1 MSGAGYNDPEK
12 LAAARELAMSFGN
25 SSQPRGGG
33 GGGGGG
39 SRQRRGNDFENRAPR
54 EKYNY
59 SPPPPP
65 RTVIS
70 NIPPPSRR
78 SYTDTLVSGNV
89 RRPPGHILGSSPM
102 DFLNRREPAPQ
113 PASADQ
119 PQEPPNQSAMAV
131 LPPSLTSTPVNNVA
145 QRQNGTNISGNEN
158 RTIAPARADE
168 GRMVDIQAETTMAK
182 GTESSQPNANR
193 PMCAAPAQTPAIVPK
208 SLQNNNIAS
217 TWAASYND
225 SSDEEEGEEEGEI
238 IERSKAAPSRKDV
251 PNLPKAD
258 DEDLIMISPDQK
270 PSTPYTEDVSKS
282 PLAPTETAN
291 GISVQKVRKNI
302 VLPLQE
308 NRRGPAE
315 GSSAIKQTSHELAT
329 SRDQTRGENKPGEP
343 TNISNLRPQAP
354 GFVPESRAVP
364 LDSPMSPPGFPP
376 STPTAN
382 PFAAKLD
389 TEIHEEAASHQ
400 SHSRYLVAQNP
411 HGSPSFAGHLVT
423 ITPVRITNGL
433 LIPGPTNGHVLMQ
446 PHLDT
451 PHDLHASPMQ
461 FPAMPMTPGPSQ
473 SSQAGENKT
482 AAPVEKQ
489 KAPRKTQGLKSSMW
503 AS

>member
-1 MSGAGYNDPEK
+1 MSGAGYNNPEM

-33 GGGGGG
+33 G
-39 SRQRRGNDFENRAPR
+39 RQRRGNDFENRAPR
-54 EKYNY
+54 ERYNY

-78 SYTDTLVSGNV
+78 NYTDTLVSSNV
-89 RRPPGHILGSSPM
+89 RRLPGHILGSSPM
-102 DFLNRREPAPQ
+102 DFLNRREPTPE
-113 PASADQ
+113 PTSAHLPTANQ
-119 PQEPPNQSAMAV
+119 PQESPNQSAMAV
-131 LPPSLTSTPVNNVA
+131 VSPSFTSTPVNNVA
-145 QRQNGTNISGNEN
+145 QGQNGTDVSGNEN

-168 GRMVDIQAETTMAK
+168 GRMVDIQAEATMAK
-182 GTESSQPNANR
+182 GTESGQPSAHR
-193 PMCAAPAQTPAIVPK
+193 PMNAAPAQAPALVPG
-208 SLQNNNIAS
+208 SLRNNSIAS

-225 SSDEEEGEEEGEI
+225 SSDEEEEEEEGEI
-238 IERSKAAPSRKDV
+238 IERPKAEPSRKDV
-251 PNLPKAD
+251 PNLPRAD
-258 DEDLIMISPDQK
+258 DEDLITISPDQK
-270 PSTPYTEDVSKS
+270 PSTPYTEDISKS
-282 PLAPTETAN
+282 PLAPTETTN
-291 GISVQKVRKNI
+291 GISVQKVRGNI
-302 VLPLQE
+302 VPPLQE
-308 NRRGPAE
+308 NGPGPAE

-354 GFVPESRAVP
+354 GFVPESRAVS
-364 LDSPMSPPGFPP
+364 LDSPMSPPGYPP

-389 TEIHEEAASHQ
+389 AESHEEAASHQ
-400 SHSRYLVAQNP
+400 SHSQYLVAGNP
-411 HGSPSFAGHLVT
+411 DGSPSFAGHLVT

-451 PHDLHASPMQ
+451 PHHPQASPIQ

-473 SSQAGENKT
+473 PSQAGENKT
-482 AAPVEKQ
+482 VAPVEKQ
-489 KAPRKTQGLKSSMW
+489 NGPRKTQGLKSSMW

>member
-1 MSGAGYNDPEK
+1 
-12 LAAARELAMSFGN
+12 
-25 SSQPRGGG
+25 
-33 GGGGGG
+33 
-39 SRQRRGNDFENRAPR
+39 
-54 EKYNY
+54 
-59 SPPPPP
+59 
-65 RTVIS
+65 
-70 NIPPPSRR
+70 
-78 SYTDTLVSGNV
+78 
-89 RRPPGHILGSSPM
+89 
-102 DFLNRREPAPQ
+102 
-113 PASADQ
+113 
-119 PQEPPNQSAMAV
+119 
-131 LPPSLTSTPVNNVA
+131 
-145 QRQNGTNISGNEN
+145 
-158 RTIAPARADE
+158 
-168 GRMVDIQAETTMAK
+168 MVDVQAETTKAN
-182 GTESSQPNANR
+182 GTESSHPNANR
-193 PMCAAPAQTPAIVPK
+193 PMSAAPAQAPALVPG

-225 SSDEEEGEEEGEI
+225 SSDEEEEEEEGEI
-238 IERSKAAPSRKDV
+238 IERPKAEPSRKDV

-270 PSTPYTEDVSKS
+270 PSTPYTEDISKS

-302 VLPLQE
+302 VPPLQE
-308 NRRGPAE
+308 NGRGPAE

-354 GFVPESRAVP
+354 GFVPGSRAAS

-376 STPTAN
+376 STPTTN

-389 TEIHEEAASHQ
+389 AESHEEAASHQ
-400 SHSRYLVAQNP
+400 SHSQCLVAENP
-411 HGSPSFAGHLVT
+411 DGSPSFAGHLVT

-446 PHLDT
+446 PHLET
-451 PHDLHASPMQ
+451 PHRLQASLMQ
-461 FPAMPMTPGPSQ
+461 FPTMPMTPGPSQ